1 MYKSNATVTAAAYC
15 SVCHSAGKS
24 KAEYTSH
31 FIRASKTP
39 GAKVTCP
46 YLLSITCG
54 YCKGQGHTPKHC
66 PVSKQNEQQQKQF
79 RQQQHFLEAEARLF
93 AAATATA
100 PKAPTAAKATATK
113 ATATKATTT
122 ARNTFETLAILM
134 EDEERIADRI
144 AEHQKAFP
152 AIAAPAIVAPA
163 IAAPAGTR
171 AAGTLTGWAKIA
183 ATKPTKPQPPQ
194 VAVVAVVETAKKLPL
209 AKKNQQRDFTI
220 EEMFDES
227 NAEVAEYNRRILY
240 QALEREKMEEEH
252 VSWADIVD

>member
-1 MYKSNATVTAAAYC
+1 MYKSNATATAATAYC

-93 AAATATA
+93 AAATAPTATA
-100 PKAPTAAKATATK
+100 PKAAIKANK
-113 ATATKATTT
+113 S
-122 ARNTFETLAILM
+122 RNTFETLAILM

-152 AIAAPAIVAPA
+152 AVVASAKAAPAN
-163 IAAPAGTR
+163 TR
-171 AAGTLTGWAKIA
+171 GILTGWAKIA
-183 ATKPTKPQPPQ
+183 ATKPQPQ
-194 VAVVAVVETAKKLPL
+194 VVQQQQQPVAETQKLPP
-209 AKKNQQRDFTI
+209 AKKNQQRDFTV

-240 QALEREKMEEEH
+240 QAFEREEAEEEH